1 MGARQDARLQLLRDR
16 AATREALKVTC
27 IGSSM
32 EPVIPRG
39 EQVHVRARRPA
50 VGMVAAFLTGS
61 GELELHRLIAV
72 APGGWWAHLGD
83 NQTSPEPG
91 LVHDSRIV
99 GIADVPIVR
108 PPVAVRLRAAVR
120 FARAGVNVARRRLRT
135 LIAR

>member
-1 MGARQDARLQLLRDR
+1 MGARQVARLQLLRDR
-16 AATREALKVTC
+16 AATREALQVTC

-39 EQVHVRARRPA
+39 EQVRVRALRPT
-50 VGMVAAFLTGS
+50 VGMVAAFLTRE
-61 GELELHRLIAV
+61 GELELHRLVAA

-99 GIADVPIVR
+99 GIADVPVVR
-108 PPVAVRLRAAVR
+108 PTATVRLRAAVR
-120 FARAGVNVARRRLRT
+120 FARAGFNVARRRLRT